1 MLRKPNSIP
10 KGDTLIEDKAIEPY
24 FLVKSQV
31 GGYVI
36 YKRVIR
42 GKNNT
47 PDLKTM
53 CYPGNFSQ
61 AIKLVAEYL
70 LNDGNDK
77 SYKSLGEYLDS
88 YKKIGESISSMKDL
102 PIS

>member
-42 GKNNT
+42 GKNDT
-47 PDLKTM
+47 PYLKTM

-77 SYKSLGEYLDS
+77 SYKSLGEYLHS

>member
-36 YKRVIR
+36 YKRVVINGHLER
-42 GKNNT
+42 LMN
-47 PDLKTM
+47 
-53 CYPGNFSQ
+53 
-61 AIKLVAEYL
+61 
-70 LNDGNDK
+70 
-77 SYKSLGEYLDS
+77 
-88 YKKIGESISSMKDL
+88 
-102 PIS
+102 

>member
-10 KGDTLIEDKAIEPY
+10 KGDTIIEDKAIEPY

-36 YKRVIR
+36 YKRVVR
-42 GKNNT
+42 GVNNT
-47 PDLKTM
+47 PYLKTI
-53 CYPGNFSQ
+53 CYPGNFTQ
-61 AIKLVAEYL
+61 ALKLVSEEI
-70 LNDGNDK
+70 LNDGDK
-77 SYKSLGEYLDS
+77 KTYNSLQNYISEYKSIE
-88 YKKIGESISSMKDL
+88 ERISSMKDL